1 MKGTNDGGE
10 AKMDKELVL
19 YEFIN
24 LLVRIAFQRAN
35 PTYGNFGNKREVV
48 PPPGCLEEMITNCIL
63 PNARRDTSAEFKET
77 VMQDEAVKGVLAEYK
92 DKLKAWYT
100 KFCAEDTLQSDK
112 LGMEQFLRYCNEK
125 GVIGIWTVLQQ
136 SDINGDPNA
145 GFEHK
150 FKLSIPTVKT
160 AFMDSQNQS
169 QIGAAQASNVDEMAV
184 LDFEPE
190 FLECI
195 ARIGVAKYRS
205 VKGMT
210 PVQGIKGFI
219 QNLIGEMDEEAVVA
233 LATYIR
239 AERYDFA
246 TLAKPLA
253 GQNAAAHAK
262 WIDCWSRVEVMDM
275 EGFPL
280 WEEELHNLMQVTPRH
295 HHCHLHSPTATS
307 ASHLPTPCDAAS
319 LR

>member
-24 LLVRIAFQRAN
+24 LLVRIAFSIGSRPKPQHTTHPAPTRPPQVRIAFQRAN

-125 GVIGIWTVLQQ
+125 DVIGIWTV
-136 SDINGDPNA
+136 P
-145 GFEHK
+145 
-150 FKLSIPTVKT
+150 
-160 AFMDSQNQS
+160 
-169 QIGAAQASNVDEMAV
+169 
-184 LDFEPE
+184 
-190 FLECI
+190 
-195 ARIGVAKYRS
+195 
-205 VKGMT
+205 
-210 PVQGIKGFI
+210 
-219 QNLIGEMDEEAVVA
+219 
-233 LATYIR
+233 
-239 AERYDFA
+239 
-246 TLAKPLA
+246 
-253 GQNAAAHAK
+253 
-262 WIDCWSRVEVMDM
+262 
-275 EGFPL
+275 
-280 WEEELHNLMQVTPRH
+280 
-295 HHCHLHSPTATS
+295 
-307 ASHLPTPCDAAS
+307 
-319 LR
+319 

>member
-1 MKGTNDGGE
+1 
-10 AKMDKELVL
+10 
-19 YEFIN
+19 
-24 LLVRIAFQRAN
+24 
-35 PTYGNFGNKREVV
+35 
-48 PPPGCLEEMITNCIL
+48 
-63 PNARRDTSAEFKET
+63 
-77 VMQDEAVKGVLAEYK
+77 
-92 DKLKAWYT
+92 
-100 KFCAEDTLQSDK
+100 
-112 LGMEQFLRYCNEK
+112 
-125 GVIGIWTVLQQ
+125 
-136 SDINGDPNA
+136 
-145 GFEHK
+145 
-150 FKLSIPTVKT
+150 
-160 AFMDSQNQS
+160 
-169 QIGAAQASNVDEMAV
+169 
-184 LDFEPE
+184 
-190 FLECI
+190 
-195 ARIGVAKYRS
+195 
-205 VKGMT
+205 MT

-295 HHCHLHSPTATS
+295 HHCHLHRQDHCHLHCHCHCPCHHHCHLHSPTATS

>member
-1 MKGTNDGGE
+1 
-10 AKMDKELVL
+10 
-19 YEFIN
+19 
-24 LLVRIAFQRAN
+24 
-35 PTYGNFGNKREVV
+35 
-48 PPPGCLEEMITNCIL
+48 
-63 PNARRDTSAEFKET
+63 
-77 VMQDEAVKGVLAEYK
+77 
-92 DKLKAWYT
+92 
-100 KFCAEDTLQSDK
+100 
-112 LGMEQFLRYCNEK
+112 
-125 GVIGIWTVLQQ
+125 
-136 SDINGDPNA
+136 
-145 GFEHK
+145 
-150 FKLSIPTVKT
+150 
-160 AFMDSQNQS
+160 
-169 QIGAAQASNVDEMAV
+169 MAV

-262 WIDCWSRVEVMDM
+262 WIDCWSRVECMDM

-280 WEEELHNLMQVTPRH
+280 WEEELHNLMQPLFGELSTIFLAYCRSISEDSAADAMEMSMDEFHDFVVDVGLETKKYKFDVMCNQFIKAHDGTRLEQRRFTHTQPAPQLSPRPSLHRRTRRTPRRRTRSV
-295 HHCHLHSPTATS
+295 CRRRPRTASPTPTS
-307 ASHLPTPCDAAS
+307 RSSAK
-319 LR
+319 R

>member
-1 MKGTNDGGE
+1 
-10 AKMDKELVL
+10 
-19 YEFIN
+19 
-24 LLVRIAFQRAN
+24 
-35 PTYGNFGNKREVV
+35 
-48 PPPGCLEEMITNCIL
+48 
-63 PNARRDTSAEFKET
+63 
-77 VMQDEAVKGVLAEYK
+77 
-92 DKLKAWYT
+92 
-100 KFCAEDTLQSDK
+100 
-112 LGMEQFLRYCNEK
+112 
-125 GVIGIWTVLQQ
+125 
-136 SDINGDPNA
+136 
-145 GFEHK
+145 
-150 FKLSIPTVKT
+150 
-160 AFMDSQNQS
+160 
-169 QIGAAQASNVDEMAV
+169 MAV

-295 HHCHLHSPTATS
+295 HHCHPQRAAARPNLSPACRWV
-307 ASHLPTPCDAAS
+307 LVG
-319 LR
+319 L